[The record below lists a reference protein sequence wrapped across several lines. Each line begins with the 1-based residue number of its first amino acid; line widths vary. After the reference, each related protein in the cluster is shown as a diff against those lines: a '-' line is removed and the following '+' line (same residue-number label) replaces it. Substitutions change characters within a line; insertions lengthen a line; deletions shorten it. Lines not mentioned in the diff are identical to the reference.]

1 MKVVFVIAI
10 VFLAVGIFVSDPMA
24 GPPSESAPYEHSHVI
39 QQELRSVTGMAS
51 GQVLTSNGMP
61 SVRVKFDKAF
71 KYIGTQSFVLYDVA
85 NAEQHFFVDAD
96 KTGHIKQMYWV
107 QFEGYMEN
115 NNHTYNYPI
124 TKTVNIAGLD
134 FIADAYARNI
144 KANPGRP
151 DSDGSRSRAFL
162 QSKGYRVAS
171 DEVLSQR
178 LVHLVDERKRSEL
191 MIIYLEDLSAMGL
204 TAADLAKD
212 GKAADRWDQIS
223 KELLE
228 RALKNMEMSRP

>member
-1 MKVVFVIAI
+1 MKLVFVTAV
-10 VFLAVGIFVSDPMA
+10 VFLAIGILLSDPTE
-24 GPPSESAPYEHSHVI
+24 GPSSDSAEISHVLFS
-39 QQELRSVTGMAS
+39 QQEIRSVTGTVV

-61 SVRVKFDKAF
+61 SVRMKFDKAF
-71 KYIGTQSFVLYDVA
+71 KYVGTQSFVLYDVA

-96 KTGHIKQMYWV
+96 KTGRIKRMYWV
-107 QFEGYMEN
+107 QFEGYLEN
-115 NNHTYNYPI
+115 NNHTYKYPV
-124 TKTVNIAGLD
+124 TKTVNVAGLD

-144 KANPGRP
+144 NANPGRP

-178 LVHLVDERKRSEL
+178 LVHLVDDRKRSEL

-212 GKAADRWDQIS
+212 GKAATRWDQIS
-223 KELLE
+223 NELLE